1 MLTFVGGKEA
11 EVMFKSTFQSENFSS
26 FKGAYPGVR
35 TRQYLLEV
43 TSWASASKTAK
54 AVLSAV
60 HDAREEVFVVG
71 MKGGFQAFS
80 NDEPTAKGEKVPVIF
95 VDLDAKLGLRVR
107 NAHNASEEPNMIGA
121 KVEFSN
127 YIAFLHELGH
137 AKQWIENPV
146 FFIAP
151 PMATTRFAADIRQAA
166 IGRMTRGDTNAP
178 KREGTGWQ
186 AQAKFNKALTN
197 YVSSHPVFGGI
208 RNPDP
213 KGWGVRVES
222 DNIFRHERPICEEL
236 RLPQRLNYRD
246 LVIS

>member
-1 MLTFVGGKEA
+1 MLTFVGGREA
-11 EVMFKSTFQSENFSS
+11 EVMFKSTFQRENFSS
-26 FKGAYPGVR
+26 LKGAYPGVR

-43 TSWASASKTAK
+43 TAWASSSKTAK
-54 AVLSAV
+54 AVLAAV
-60 HDAREEVFVVG
+60 HDAHQEVFIVG

-107 NAHNASEEPNMIGA
+107 NAHNASEEPSMIGE

-137 AKQWIENPV
+137 AKQWIENPL

-151 PMATTRFAADIRQAA
+151 PMATTRFAADIKQAA
-166 IGRMTRGDTNAP
+166 IGRATRGDVNAP
-178 KREGTGWQ
+178 QRQGSGVI
-186 AQAKFNKALTN
+186 AQIKYNKALTS
-197 YVSSHPVFGGI
+197 YMSSHPVFGEI
-208 RNPDP
+208 QNPTP

-222 DNIFRHERPICEEL
+222 DNIFRHERPICDEL
-236 RLPQRLNYRD
+236 RLPARLNYRD
-246 LVIS
+246 LIIA